1 MGFCYPGLVPYEY
14 RDPQTHRYVPTL
26 MPDFI
31 IQGLLCDLSIVLL
44 VGLFDG
50 IDREFTRRTE
60 IARRE
65 DLIRRGY
72 IL

>member
-1 MGFCYPGLVPYEY
+1 MIFAY
-14 RDPQTHRYVPTL
+14 TA
-26 MPDFI
+26 FSI
-31 IQGLLCDLSIVLL
+31 ALLC
-44 VGLFDG
+44 G
-50 IDREFTRRTE
+50 IALAINGATTRSAE